1 MQYPFVENNRADF
14 DPTAF
19 QLPELIQQSQ
29 GPETCQPLRRSPEQ
43 QMLEQQAE
51 REFQRVKQL
60 PTPQNQQIAENLKAQ
75 VQLSASDSRAEQLKV
90 WILRLKALNE
100 QSPHAQRSALVL
112 QALAALQACYA
123 EDNRPK
129 DLASMG
135 VLYPLL
141 KCQAYKWDALKAQKQ
156 VEIPAPEAGY
166 LQKLRQLKG
175 GLGPVERAALLQL
188 VLAINQQWG
197 SFMRSFMRSDL
208 PEQESSTTVAEQA
221 SELAPELANDTAV
234 SVGEAVSAPTSLA
247 DFDPVQTSR
256 LSMQLR
262 AKLQRT
268 FSPEEK
274 ASIQAEL
281 ATLADKQTAYFALR
295 QVQALQKQTLDL
307 QSDQTRFLQA
317 KLAAS
322 SFESWR
328 KMRLTTLQSLARLFS
343 QGAEEPAL
351 VAALNSAQAQA
362 ARLGLADA
370 QSWIQS
376 ERQRRGALPARAD
389 AGLVQAFGAWQTAWD
404 GLIDA
409 ALADLQRMGHQLKLL
424 THQKQLQRLEQVQ
437 RNWQAQAAQIK
448 ALEANYLACADPLA
462 QIQIKQALLQ
472 AYAELLAQLPAAT
485 L

>member
-1 MQYPFVENNRADF
+1 MHIPFVENQGADF

-19 QLPELIQQSQ
+19 QLPDLIQQSQ
-29 GPETCQPLRRSPEQ
+29 GPETGQPLAPSPERQ
-43 QMLEQQAE
+43 LLEQQAE

-60 PTPQNQQIAENLKAQ
+60 PTPQNQQIAENLKTQ

-90 WILRLKALNE
+90 WILRLKALND
-100 QSPHAQRSALVL
+100 QSALAQRSALVL
-112 QALAALQACYA
+112 QTLAALQACYA

-141 KCQAYKWDALKAQKQ
+141 KCQAYKWDALQAQKQ
-156 VEIPAPEAGY
+156 VDIPAPEAGY

-188 VLAINQQWG
+188 VLAVNQQWALI
-197 SFMRSFMRSDL
+197 SFETEAASEPAEPVS
-208 PEQESSTTVAEQA
+208 VAEAPSATQPTA
-221 SELAPELANDTAV
+221 SA
-234 SVGEAVSAPTSLA
+234 SVAEPASALE
-247 DFDPVQTSR
+247 DFDPLQASR

-281 ATLADKQTAYFALR
+281 ATLANKQTAYFGLR

-351 VAALNSAQAQA
+351 VTALNSAQAQA

-370 QSWIQS
+370 QSWILS
-376 ERQRRGALPARAD
+376 ERQRREALPASAN
-389 AGLVQAFGAWQTAWD
+389 AGLVQAFEAWQAAWD

-409 ALADLQRMGHQLKLL
+409 ALADLQRMGHQLKQL
-424 THQKQLQRLEQVQ
+424 THQKQLQRLEQIQ
-437 RNWQAQAAQIK
+437 RDWQAQAAQIK
-448 ALEANYLACADPLA
+448 ALEVEYLACSDPLA
-462 QIQIKQALLQ
+462 QPPLKQALLQ
-472 AYAELLAQLPAAT
+472 AYAELLAQLPEAT
-485 L
+485 VQVSAP

>member
-1 MQYPFVENNRADF
+1 MHISFVENQGADF

-19 QLPELIQQSQ
+19 QLPALIQQSQ
-29 GPETCQPLRRSPEQ
+29 GPETGQPLRRSPEREL
-43 QMLEQQAE
+43 LEQQAE

-60 PTPQNQQIAENLKAQ
+60 PTPQNQQIAENLKTQ

-90 WILRLKALNE
+90 WILRLKALND
-100 QSPHAQRSALVL
+100 QSPLAQRSALVL

-141 KCQAYKWDALKAQKQ
+141 KCQAYKWDALNAQKQ

-188 VLAINQQWG
+188 VLAVNQQWAML
-197 SFMRSFMRSDL
+197 SFETEADSAL
-208 PEQESSTTVAEQA
+208 ESAEVVSVAEAA
-221 SELAPELANDTAV
+221 SATQPTETA
-234 SVGEAVSAPTSLA
+234 SVAEPASALD
-247 DFDPVQTSR
+247 DFDPLQASR

-281 ATLADKQTAYFALR
+281 ATLAGKQTAYFGLR

-317 KLAAS
+317 KLTS
-322 SFESWR
+322 SQFETWR
-328 KMRLTTLQSLARLFS
+328 KLRLSTLQSLARLFS
-343 QGAEEPAL
+343 QGAEEPAV
-351 VAALNSAQAQA
+351 VAALTSAQAQA

-376 ERQRRGALPARAD
+376 ERQKRQGLPAGAN
-389 AGLVQAFGAWQTAWD
+389 AGLVQAFGAWQAAWD

-409 ALADLQRMGHQLKLL
+409 ALTDLQRLGHQLKQIA
-424 THQKQLQRLEQVQ
+424 HQKQLQRLEQVQ
-437 RNWQAQAAQIK
+437 RDWQAQTAQIN
-448 ALEANYLACADPLA
+448 ALEVDYLACSDPLA
-462 QIQIKQALLQ
+462 QAPLKQALLQ

-485 L
+485 TQASAQ